1 MQKLFRILVRIV
13 LRIIARV
20 ELHGLEN
27 LPQGGFI
34 LASNHLGRLDSAIL
48 YYVIDREDVIMP
60 VAEKYK
66 AHWLYGPLVRS
77 LGGFFINRFDA
88 DLAGILE
95 VLRRMKKIG
104 GAAWREGV

>member
-27 LPQGGFI
+27 LPGGGFI

-48 YYVIDREDVIMP
+48 YYVIDRDDVIMP

-66 AHWLYGPLVRS
+66 THWLYGPLVRS
-77 LGGFFINRFDA
+77 LGGFF
-88 DLAGILE
+88 
-95 VLRRMKKIG
+95 KIG
-104 GAAWREGV
+104 RASCRERV